1 MFEENQDSFEF
12 VYSPA
17 ILELVRR
24 ANELCLFLENIRET
38 EARNFIRKSVAQLS
52 GVYAAMLEIG
62 ETEADEDV
70 LPDPTVSEQDWS
82 ALYQGI
88 AALLGPWNELIRP
101 AEEEE
106 FDRSEVVS
114 HTISEDM
121 ADVYQELRDF
131 TTVYARGMEEFMNGA
146 AWLLRERFA
155 EHWGKKL
162 LRALSSLHELYVQ
175 DINPEDEDDV

>member
-1 MFEENQDSFEF
+1 MFEENQESYDF

-24 ANELCLFLENIRET
+24 ANEFCLFLENIRDT
-38 EARNFIRKSVAQLS
+38 KARDFIGQSVVQLS
-52 GVYAAMLEIG
+52 GIYTTMLEAG
-62 ETEADEDV
+62 ETEADEDA

-88 AALLGPWNELIRP
+88 ATQLGPWNEIIRP
-101 AEEEE
+101 AEEDE

-146 AWLLRERFA
+146 AWNLRERFT

-162 LRALSSLHELYVQ
+162 LRALSALHELYVQ
-175 DINPEDEDDV
+175 DINPEEE